1 MVFTKSM
8 FKGCQYGLF
17 CFDRLGIKW
26 LLLILSFIPP
36 LCHVIVVAPIKL
48 RIEIYQWTVHFHP
61 ETWISYLCAVFFLI
75 LYFFACLSFKKDSKA
90 LIDTFVFALAFVL
103 PSGMGSGVLLPVR
116 WSLHAYVCVCAARL
130 TLLALLAASS
140 MLLAGGLLQGSALDK
155 NSPKNQD
162 LENGPCAQ
170 TSSVGSSTL
179 KCLETICFLLS
190 LMMNFCRVP
199 LLVLSKYLELGKL
212 RQLGA

>member
-116 WSLHAYVCVCAARL
+116 WSLHAYVCVL
-130 TLLALLAASS
+130 P
-140 MLLAGGLLQGSALDK
+140 GLLCWLCLQ
-155 NSPKNQD
+155 PH
-162 LENGPCAQ
+162 PC
-170 TSSVGSSTL
+170 
-179 KCLETICFLLS
+179 C
-190 LMMNFCRVP
+190 
-199 LLVLSKYLELGKL
+199 LLVDCYREVLWTKILQKIRIWRMDLVHRL
-212 RQLGA
+212 LL

>member
-1 MVFTKSM
+1 MHM
-8 FKGCQYGLF
+8 
-17 CFDRLGIKW
+17 
-26 LLLILSFIPP
+26 
-36 LCHVIVVAPIKL
+36 
-48 RIEIYQWTVHFHP
+48 
-61 ETWISYLCAVFFLI
+61 
-75 LYFFACLSFKKDSKA
+75 
-90 LIDTFVFALAFVL
+90 
-103 PSGMGSGVLLPVR
+103 
-116 WSLHAYVCVCAARL
+116 CVCAARL

-179 KCLETICFLLS
+179 KCLETICFLLN

-212 RQLGA
+212 RQLRAWAPERSPAGSPSLHCHPKWVVRMQPQHCLSSALCSGCGTCAS